1 MPRMNE
7 PYVHG
12 YSERE
17 RIRLLV
23 ARNASSPD

>member
-1 MPRMNE
+1 MNE